1 MKHSDGLLII
11 DTKSDLMPTCQWKT
25 ILMHFFGN
33 ESDICDWTNE
43 IWSEGKKSWKFRE
56 KKKAASYNFNW
67 KKGNLTQKG
76 GWGGK
81 GKTILLISHTLRVV
95 IRLKMSIMGLKR
107 TFYIPFILSYLS
119 FHVIFNCCGF
129 RSKTSSIWFD
139 VSCIEISPRLSTW
152 TPSPWIRHW
161 WASKLKF

>member
-95 IRLKMSIMGLKR
+95 IRLKISIMGLKR
-107 TFYIPFILSYLS
+107 TFYHPFVLSYLS
-119 FHVIFNCCGF
+119 FNVIINYLWFSFDDLVDLIWCELYWNS
-129 RSKTSSIWFD
+129 SKTLNR
-139 VSCIEISPRLSTW
+139 SPLPLDPT
-152 TPSPWIRHW
+152 
-161 WASKLKF
+161 LMCF